1 MTLSLHLLTHI
12 HSKHVAALWEVA
24 NKTDVDDFLHDW
36 FSSICHGCEWEGT
49 LQYSTITLSAS
60 HILVLSVLQTGSYV
74 LHVESLFDKAA
85 KCNQYCALELVFIPK
100 VSLYLW
106 SFWCLAL
113 VVFSNVDLPTVAQTS
128 LFAQDST
135 SSISCLIRVLEQ
147 VKRSVITGR
156 LRPQLFEVGCKF
168 YIAFR
173 SVHFGVFHTC
183 VWGLDSHVLPFLFLF
198 ARWHAQSSHVPTS
211 HRD

>member
-1 MTLSLHLLTHI
+1 MT
-12 HSKHVAALWEVA
+12 
-24 NKTDVDDFLHDW
+24 DFHR
-36 FSSICHGCEWEGT
+36 FAMGVSEKGRSSILPSHF
-49 LQYSTITLSAS
+49 LRPKSLS
-60 HILVLSVLQTGSYV
+60 SVSFRQDLMFCMWRAF
-74 LHVESLFDKAA
+74 FDKAA

-106 SFWCLAL
+106 SFWCIAL

-183 VWGLDSHVLPFLFLF
+183 VWGLDSHVLPFLFVF